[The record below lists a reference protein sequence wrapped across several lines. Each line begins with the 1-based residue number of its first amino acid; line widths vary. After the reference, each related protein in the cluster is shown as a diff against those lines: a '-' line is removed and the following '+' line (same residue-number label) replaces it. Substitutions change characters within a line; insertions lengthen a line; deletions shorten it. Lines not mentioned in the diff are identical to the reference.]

1 MNTNHQHMGDHSN
14 HNHGGDGGHH
24 NHSGQY
30 DYTAGMTHDFVAHAD
45 YMLGN
50 DILAEGQEQYGGYA
64 FLGENTIIARSPITG
79 LRPVID
85 QAIRQIVG
93 NRTVEEAAQRLG
105 GNDKL
110 ESAIAQQLTNLN
122 DWQQLQTETQN
133 EIMIMTG
140 INFDAMTNA
149 EREMTINHLQH
160 SPLPFGDIK
169 EVLSTSVKIDMGFTH
184 TLDKNK
190 TEVEDLGD
198 GIWKI
203 YMISNNNNGSHTG
216 HKLGSFKVDLGEN
229 ADATIAKQIGNQMVT
244 NTNNNAKLYLDA
256 AARDVL
262 YGKVEKVDFGHNDHE
277 HSETPGKGHSFVE
290 HVQMMYSETLI
301 ENQEATGGYA
311 FISDDYI
318 IARSTI
324 TGLKPVVEQAI
335 QQIVGNRTL
344 DQAAQRLGGY
354 DKLESAIAQQITNL
368 NDWEQLTE
376 ATQANLMIMT
386 GVNFDG
392 LTKAEREASINHL
405 LHSPLPFG
413 AIEGVL
419 SSGVK
424 IELGYTHTLDK
435 NKTEVEDLGDG
446 IWEITLISNNN
457 NGSHTG
463 HNMGS
468 FKVDLGEN
476 ADATI
481 AKQIGNQM
489 VTNTNNNA
497 KLYLDAAARD
507 VLYGKVE
514 KVDFGHNDH
523 EHSETPG
530 KGHSFVEH
538 VQMMYSETLIEN
550 QEATGGYAFISDD
563 YIIARS
569 TITGLKPVV
578 EQAIQQIVGNRTL
591 DQAAQRLGGYDKL
604 ESAIAQQITNLNDWE
619 QLTEATQANLMIM
632 TGVNFDGLTKAERE
646 ASINHLLHSPLP
658 FGAIEGVLSS
668 GVKIELGYTHTL
680 DKNKTEVEDLGDG
693 IWEITLIS
701 NNNNGSHTG
710 HNMGSFKVDLG
721 ENADATIA
729 KQIGNQMVTNTN
741 NNAKLYLDQAA
752 RDVLYGNT
760 DKTDFDLENPFQSSA
775 HSHDEVSHMQ
785 GTDGDDEMMMEGSAV
800 FMGSAG
806 NDMIMGSAEAY
817 NQVDYAGAPA
827 DYVFYKNDDGSITV
841 IKPNGTDTLTYID
854 AIWFN
859 GSAEWMGMGDLAVD
873 RPEEPVEETPVE
885 EEPVEETPE
894 EETPVEETPA
904 EETPVDETPVTEEPT
919 EVAMEGTDGN
929 DYLFGTAG
937 DDLIDL
943 GLGLDVVNGSAGND
957 VIKGGDNGYNQID
970 YDGGPVDYAFY
981 ANADGSVTVKKP
993 DGTDTLTDIGG
1004 VWFKGSQEWFTI
1016 DQLVAN
1022 TPAPEAGTDDYLIG
1036 TDGDDMLDAGA
1047 GMDVFRGSMGNDM
1060 LDGGGSEYDQI
1071 DYAGSREDYSI
1082 VAKDGGYLVTKANGD
1097 TDMLMDIE
1105 GIWFA
1110 GSNEWNYIEDTVDSE

>member
-216 HKLGSFKVDLGEN
+216 HNLGSFKVDLGEN

-335 QQIVGNRTL
+335 QQIVGT
-344 DQAAQRLGGY
+344 
-354 DKLESAIAQQITNL
+354 
-368 NDWEQLTE
+368 
-376 ATQANLMIMT
+376 
-386 GVNFDG
+386 
-392 LTKAEREASINHL
+392 
-405 LHSPLPFG
+405 
-413 AIEGVL
+413 
-419 SSGVK
+419 
-424 IELGYTHTLDK
+424 
-435 NKTEVEDLGDG
+435 
-446 IWEITLISNNN
+446 
-457 NGSHTG
+457 
-463 HNMGS
+463 
-468 FKVDLGEN
+468 
-476 ADATI
+476 
-481 AKQIGNQM
+481 
-489 VTNTNNNA
+489 
-497 KLYLDAAARD
+497 
-507 VLYGKVE
+507 
-514 KVDFGHNDH
+514 
-523 EHSETPG
+523 
-530 KGHSFVEH
+530 
-538 VQMMYSETLIEN
+538 
-550 QEATGGYAFISDD
+550 
-563 YIIARS
+563 
-569 TITGLKPVV
+569 
-578 EQAIQQIVGNRTL
+578 RTL

-785 GTDGDDEMMMEGSAV
+785 GTDGDDEMMMMEGSAV

-859 GSAEWMGMGDLAVD
+859 GSAEWMGMGDLAVE

-885 EEPVEETPE
+885 EAPV
-894 EETPVEETPA
+894 

-1016 DQLVAN
+1016 DQLIAN
-1022 TPAPEAGTDDYLIG
+1022 TPAPEAGTDDYLLG

-1110 GSNEWNYIEDTVDSE
+1110 GSNEWNYIEDIVDSE